1 MSSVRVS
8 VDETTKRWYAGHDQY
23 SAFLW
28 CVSYIIIVLIIIIIL
43 YYQYS
48 ASLTRARVRRQCI
61 RESRFVR
68 PLRCMPCVHIMC
80 VHALHLHKHRQTLK
94 LQQSSYDKTH
104 TVVVTCRWRDQ
115 V

>member
-61 RESRFVR
+61 RESLFVR
-68 PLRCMPCVHIMC
+68 PLRCMPCVHLLC
-80 VHALHLHKHRQTLK
+80 GCSCTSTGR
-94 LQQSSYDKTH
+94 
-104 TVVVTCRWRDQ
+104 R
-115 V
+115 